1 MSPCNKTERT
11 GPDGEPTSLVKAT
24 KNQRFHPTGFR
35 LCFCEMTSL
44 QGRAGQVPMDW
55 LVLEGLF

>member
-11 GPDGEPTSLVKAT
+11 GPDGEPTSLVKANEKST
-24 KNQRFHPTGFR
+24 LSPHRISAV
-35 LCFCEMTSL
+35 FCEMTSL